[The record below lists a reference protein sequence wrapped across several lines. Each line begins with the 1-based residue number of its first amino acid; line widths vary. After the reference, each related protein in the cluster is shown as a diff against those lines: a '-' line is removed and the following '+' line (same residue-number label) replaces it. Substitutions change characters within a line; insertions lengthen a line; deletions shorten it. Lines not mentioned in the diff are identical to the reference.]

1 MIHTHHSEFLDD
13 MSIEI
18 LLIATIGLTA
28 PFLSNAST
36 PDMLAIPGA
45 MLAAVVAL
53 FKAIQEKKEWAA
65 KGIVVVGSSVVGSTA
80 PSAMVH
86 WFWPDSIN
94 RIVWQFWGLLGF
106 LSGLIGWAFLWACIM
121 VWDRRQESLIEKAI
135 KQVERR
141 KFGHDQDT
149 ERK

>member
-1 MIHTHHSEFLDD
+1 MIQAHHPQFIDD

-18 LLIATIGLTA
+18 LLIAGIGLSA
-28 PFLSNAST
+28 PFLANAST

-53 FKAIQEKKEWAA
+53 FKAIQEKKEWAS

-80 PSAMVH
+80 PSAAVH
-86 WFWPDSIN
+86 WFWPESIN

-106 LSGLIGWAFLWACIM
+106 LSGLIGWAFLWACIQ
-121 VWDRRQESLIEKAI
+121 VWDRRQEKIIEKAI
-135 KQVERR
+135 KKVEQQR
-141 KFGHDQDT
+141 FGKM
-149 ERK
+149 EE